1 VAIRQRVTDF
11 VVSHPTITATE
22 WDSLVAEVQAVSKE
36 PWFPWA
42 RVVWVPQV
50 SPRNSAN
57 VAYLNKLRAEW
68 QYDPIPYWHQVRA
81 PVYIMLGGLDRSVPT
96 AESAP
101 MLRQALADA
110 GNLDATVRV
119 FDRGNHG
126 LLEART
132 GYESEIHELDRYVAG
147 FQDDLIEWIE
157 EQVGPASAR

>member
-1 VAIRQRVTDF
+1 
-11 VVSHPTITATE
+11 
-22 WDSLVAEVQAVSKE
+22 
-36 PWFPWA
+36 
-42 RVVWVPQV
+42 
-50 SPRNSAN
+50 
-57 VAYLNKLRAEW
+57 
-68 QYDPIPYWHQVRA
+68 
-81 PVYIMLGGLDRSVPT
+81 MLGGLDRSVPT